1 MQSLTHHARA
11 RMQQRGIR
19 PQAIEALLDFG
30 CARHLHSKGR
40 ELVFFDKK
48 ARARLAKANPG
59 AARNA
64 GWLRRTYAIV
74 GIGRHRHHRRPPP
87 PARDAR
93 LAMALPL
100 DFLVAILPFVVL
112 FILWVLED

>member
-19 PQAIEALLDFG
+19 AEAIAALLDFG
-30 CARHLHSKGR
+30 CTRHLHSKGR

-59 AARNA
+59 AAREA
-64 GWLRRTYAIV
+64 GRLGALTRSWDRTPRSSPSATAIAV
-74 GIGRHRHHRRPPP
+74 CHGCKEIRS
-87 PARDAR
+87 
-93 LAMALPL
+93 LAA
-100 DFLVAILPFVVL
+100 D
-112 FILWVLED
+112 

>member
-19 PQAIEALLDFG
+19 PEAIAALLDFG

-48 ARARLAKANPG
+48 ARTRLAKANPDV
-59 AARNA
+59 AREA
-64 GWLRRTYAIV
+64 SRLRRTYAIIGSDGIVITV
-74 GIGRHRHHRRPPP
+74 GHRYRRVTR
-87 PARDAR
+87 A
-93 LAMALPL
+93 
-100 DFLVAILPFVVL
+100 
-112 FILWVLED
+112 